1 MLDVMPTVCAQ
12 LFGRRTSET
21 DVENVPLTVDAVRL
35 TPTEISNVLDATRA
49 GSVESGPSVATL
61 RRRGAGAVMGIA
73 GGTAAVAGLVINR
86 VTHANYQNEVDQTTY
101 ESERDTEIAAM
112 VMSLTGTALTVGGFI
127 LLVTPES
134 GSSLALLP
142 GPVTLVS
149 GRF

>member
-1 MLDVMPTVCAQ
+1 
-12 LFGRRTSET
+12 
-21 DVENVPLTVDAVRL
+21 
-35 TPTEISNVLDATRA
+35 
-49 GSVESGPSVATL
+49 
-61 RRRGAGAVMGIA
+61 MGIA